1 MNSLESIVRMRTP
14 LQIISLWVCTCVCVC
29 RTTIKD
35 YRRLFCHII
44 CCPCVGFEISVVFIV
59 HSQFTE
65 KDFNWIGF
73 VMEMNYHFFFWCKTT
88 NFQLFFFFC
97 FRGTPNIDLLIAFYW
112 VTKKV
117 TQSENMGNPGVMLHT
132 TNHDW

>member
-1 MNSLESIVRMRTP
+1 MEGVSDEFPRVDSAHAHTTSNYIFMGVH
-14 LQIISLWVCTCVCVC
+14 VCVC

-73 VMEMNYHFFFWCKTT
+73 VMEMNYHFF
-88 NFQLFFFFC
+88 L
-97 FRGTPNIDLLIAFYW
+97 
-112 VTKKV
+112 V
-117 TQSENMGNPGVMLHT
+117 
-132 TNHDW
+132 